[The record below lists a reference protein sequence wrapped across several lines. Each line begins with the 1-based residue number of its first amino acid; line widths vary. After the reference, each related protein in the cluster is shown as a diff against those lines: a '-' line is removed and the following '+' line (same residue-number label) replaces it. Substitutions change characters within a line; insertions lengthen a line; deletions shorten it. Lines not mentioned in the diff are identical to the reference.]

1 MEIPGA
7 CICGLDAVEK
17 ALIQTKQRR
26 TLQGSS
32 AGSSY
37 WLQKYGQQI
46 GQTSESEGLS
56 GLQHKFGHH
65 GQAPKRTWGS
75 SAQPGP

>member
-17 ALIQTKQRR
+17 ALILTKQRR
-26 TLQGSS
+26 TLQGL
-32 AGSSY
+32 SSY

-46 GQTSESEGLS
+46 GEMSESEGLP
-56 GLQHKFGHH
+56 GL
-65 GQAPKRTWGS
+65 
-75 SAQPGP
+75 